1 MEYRNRAMEYRNR
14 ASVSAGMEAKERQVE
29 GALVRFVDALIASPC
44 PGLENIT
51 DVAALVDAATVDSS
65 VCDGCLFDEIE
76 SYLDSNRGFYG
87 STVTLLGG
95 DDGKAV
101 CSPYVYR
108 VAEGGQWE
116 RTDSLMDASYKID
129 EQPWLREPVD
139 TESAVWSDPYFDEGG
154 GNITMITYSV
164 PIVVEG
170 RVVGVATT
178 DLPVSSG
185 VRVGVG
191 VGVLLGVAAVLAHL
205 L

>member
-1 MEYRNRAMEYRNR
+1 MEYRNR

-170 RVVGVATT
+170 RVVGVSF
-178 DLPVSSG
+178 DD
-185 VRVGVG
+185 VRLAVNIPMAEAASVA
-191 VGVLLGVAAVLAHL
+191 LG
-205 L
+205 

>member
-1 MEYRNRAMEYRNR
+1 
-14 ASVSAGMEAKERQVE
+14 
-29 GALVRFVDALIASPC
+29 
-44 PGLENIT
+44 
-51 DVAALVDAATVDSS
+51 
-65 VCDGCLFDEIE
+65 
-76 SYLDSNRGFYG
+76 
-87 STVTLLGG
+87 
-95 DDGKAV
+95 
-101 CSPYVYR
+101 
-108 VAEGGQWE
+108 
-116 RTDSLMDASYKID
+116 MDASYKID

-154 GNITMITYSV
+154 GNITMETYSV

-191 VGVLLGVAAVLAHL
+191 VGVGVLLGVAAVLAHL